1 MDDGGRGL
9 ILSMAGGGSS
19 YENVFGQFNRPREQ
33 KTLPAGYKRIG
44 DGNAGAYHT
53 YDEVVDELNSK
64 AASHSNIMSVSDIG
78 TTHEGRAIKMAR
90 ITGRTKKKT
99 KGKKAEVL
107 FMGQTHAREY
117 ISAEVALGIIKTLTD
132 GYGKDENITRLVNER
147 DFYIVPVVNP
157 DGSMKVAQEL
167 AEKGDSAWRKNTR
180 DNNGDGKVNY
190 QDGVD
195 LNRNFDSPE
204 WGSRRGSS
212 STPSNETYRGT
223 HAFSEPETAAI
234 RDLATSHKF
243 SVSISYHSYSNLIL
257 YPVGYTPNPTKD
269 EALFRKLS
277 ENMRDTQPHEKY
289 TVQKSYDL
297 YPTVGDS
304 DSWLYESAKVLPFTF
319 EIYRG
324 GTGGGVFQA
333 FNPPEG
339 KIKYH
344 VDNNVPAALYL
355 AGVADNPAKVLT
367 ETPKAPGLSAVYSAR
382 AK

>member
-1 MDDGGRGL
+1 MTGGR
-9 ILSMAGGGSS
+9 S
-19 YENVFGQFNRPREQ
+19 YEDVFGKFDRPE
-33 KTLPAGYKRIG
+33 KLEVLPTGYERIG
-44 DGNAGAYHT
+44 DGKVGAYHT
-53 YDEVVDELNSK
+53 YDEVVDELK
-64 AASHSNIMSVSDIG
+64 AKEGSHPDIMSVSDIG
-78 TTHEGRAIKMAR
+78 TTHEGRPIKVAR
-90 ITGRTKKKT
+90 ITSQKKI
-99 KGKKAEVL
+99 KGKKPEVL

-117 ISAEVALGIIKTLTD
+117 ISAEVALGIIKTLTE
-132 GYGKDENITRLVNER
+132 GYGRDENITRLVEER
-147 DFYIVPVVNP
+147 DFYIVPVANP

-167 AEKGDSAWRKNTR
+167 AEKGDSAWRKNAR
-180 DNNGDGKVNY
+180 DNNGDGKINY

-212 STPSNETYRGT
+212 SMPSREDYRGPS
-223 HAFSEPETAAI
+223 AFSEPETAAI
-234 RDLATSHKF
+234 RDLVKSHHF

-257 YPVGYTPNPTKD
+257 YPVGYTSNPTKD
-269 EALFRKLS
+269 DSLFRKLG
-277 ENMRDTQPHEKY
+277 EKMQALQTHEKY

-304 DSWLYESAKVLPFTF
+304 DTWLYESAGVLPFTF
-319 EIYRG
+319 EVYGG

-355 AGVADNPAKVLT
+355 ADVADNPAKVLKKA
-367 ETPKAPGLSAVYSAR
+367 EKAPSKPSYSAKTSQR
-382 AK
+382 MG